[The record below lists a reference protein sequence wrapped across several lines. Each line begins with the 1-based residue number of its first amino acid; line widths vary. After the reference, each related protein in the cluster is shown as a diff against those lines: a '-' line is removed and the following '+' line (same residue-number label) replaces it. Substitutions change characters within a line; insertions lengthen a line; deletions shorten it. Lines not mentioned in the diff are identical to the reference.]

1 VHIKAASASVLT
13 IPTTAHL
20 VVANSGST
28 CAGAVQLDGTLTLG
42 PGPGNSLYSGHF
54 SFLAG
59 ASIAGT
65 GRLDIVDYLCFKSGW
80 LNQGY
85 IWFADG
91 VDATGDI
98 TMTLAGKTT
107 FNSRNPWLLVAG
119 ATSVPHLQLIDG
131 GTLAGGGTLT
141 ATKSLNVSR
150 LTALGLAAALQLEG
164 GGMAVRGAT
173 LALGAEATASCTGLE
188 FNVNS
193 GVLNQGVWS
202 FEAGGL
208 GRDED
213 VSVTGSTST
222 KILYDGL
229 LKANVF
235 TNAIGGTVRIEASTV
250 VAFSGGPTLVN
261 DGEILLVAP
270 TSKLSL
276 SSTTTT
282 NNGKITNNGWL
293 LVGNSGKMTIEAGG
307 SLVCRAGSTLENTGS
322 GSSGG
327 IVVRGQL
334 TLEKGA
340 NFTNKGTVEIVGVVD
355 TVALDEDIT
364 QDDATSSL
372 ITKGGSVRVAS
383 GKKVDI
389 EAGVFGGFGAVNGS
403 VAVGGGSIEIGLAG
417 SSTADL
423 HVTGNYGQTE
433 QSQFDFGIAAI
444 GGASGSS
451 SSSTTT
457 SNAHLVVGGDV
468 ALTGDVPLN
477 LLSSDGSFEAELRS
491 AFNAGTNVSVTV
503 MQYSG
508 ALTGAGKFVD
518 DPVHSLPD
526 FDPFLGNQ
534 STSTYAGSGSSSSSP
549 PPKERVAVSVK
560 YVNRCVKRTEG
571 AYVNKQKE
579 R

>member
-1 VHIKAASASVLT
+1 
-13 IPTTAHL
+13 
-20 VVANSGST
+20 
-28 CAGAVQLDGTLTLG
+28 
-42 PGPGNSLYSGHF
+42 
-54 SFLAG
+54 
-59 ASIAGT
+59 
-65 GRLDIVDYLCFKSGW
+65 
-80 LNQGY
+80 
-85 IWFADG
+85 
-91 VDATGDI
+91 
-98 TMTLAGKTT
+98 M
-107 FNSRNPWLLVAG
+107 
-119 ATSVPHLQLIDG
+119 
-131 GTLAGGGTLT
+131 
-141 ATKSLNVSR
+141 
-150 LTALGLAAALQLEG
+150 
-164 GGMAVRGAT
+164 
-173 LALGAEATASCTGLE
+173 
-188 FNVNS
+188 
-193 GVLNQGVWS
+193 
-202 FEAGGL
+202 
-208 GRDED
+208 
-213 VSVTGSTST
+213 
-222 KILYDGL
+222 
-229 LKANVF
+229 
-235 TNAIGGTVRIEASTV
+235 
-250 VAFSGGPTLVN
+250 
-261 DGEILLVAP
+261 
-270 TSKLSL
+270 
-276 SSTTTT
+276 
-282 NNGKITNNGWL
+282 
-293 LVGNSGKMTIEAGG
+293 
-307 SLVCRAGSTLENTGS
+307 
-322 GSSGG
+322 
-327 IVVRGQL
+327 RGQL

-503 MQYSG
+503 MQY
-508 ALTGAGKFVD
+508 TGQLQGSFVD
-518 DPVHSLPD
+518 SPAHSLPD

-560 YVNRCVKRTEG
+560 YVNGCVIRTEG

-579 R
+579 RLGGKTFYREHLLS